1 MRLKLLVSFFMT
13 NEVKKRLLDVGNA
26 CAPIADFVS
35 GKDFAAYEQDRLL
48 RSGVERQFEIIGEAL
63 NKAALADASIADA
76 IPQLYR
82 IIGLRN
88 RLIHGY
94 DNVDDEILWDV
105 VQSKLGPLKESVE
118 VILRRTT
125 GTR

>member
-1 MRLKLLVSFFMT
+1 MT
-13 NEVKKRLLDVGNA
+13 NEAKKRLFDVVSA
-26 CAPIADFVS
+26 CEAIAEFVA
-35 GKDFAAYEQDRLL
+35 GKDFAAYEADRLL

-63 NKAALADASIADA
+63 NKAGAAQPSLAAQIADFH
-76 IPQLYR
+76 R

-105 VQSKLGPLKESVE
+105 VQSKLGA
-118 VILRRTT
+118 LRAQVNAVL
-125 GTR
+125 GDAC